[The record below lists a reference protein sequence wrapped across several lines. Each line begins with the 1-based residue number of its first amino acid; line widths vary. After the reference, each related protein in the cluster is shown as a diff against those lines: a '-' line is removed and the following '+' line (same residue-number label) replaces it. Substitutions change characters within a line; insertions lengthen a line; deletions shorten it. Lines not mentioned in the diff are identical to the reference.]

1 MLDGLGNVAELATAN
16 LFMARHGVVSTP
28 VLNGTFLDGIT
39 RGRVIELLAGDGVDV
54 VERTITF
61 AELMAAD
68 EIFAT
73 SNYMKILPV
82 IRIGERE
89 IQPGPVMGRARELY
103 FAFAARAGKRKC
115 P

>member
-82 IRIGERE
+82 IRIEARE
-89 IQPGPVMGRARELY
+89 IQPGPVMGRARKLY
-103 FAFAARAGKRKC
+103 FEFAARAGQLK
-115 P
+115 